1 MTGID
6 CSALCDRH
14 TDAMK
19 RTKITFFLIMSK
31 LNQSILDI
39 FQCVGM
45 PIAEPGTANPTGVLD
60 GTAGVA

>member
-39 FQCVGM
+39 FQCRRRADC
-45 PIAEPGTANPTGVLD
+45 ITRANEPTGVLD
-60 GTAGVA
+60 STAGVA